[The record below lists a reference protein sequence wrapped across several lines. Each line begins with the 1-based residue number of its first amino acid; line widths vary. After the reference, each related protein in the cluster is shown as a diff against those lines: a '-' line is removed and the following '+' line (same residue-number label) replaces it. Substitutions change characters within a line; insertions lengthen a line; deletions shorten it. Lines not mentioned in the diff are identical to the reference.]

1 MRLFSD
7 STSPDAP
14 APATGQVHVT
24 TAHTLT
30 PRLKRLADLVWLAAL
45 CLYVVAGIPTASF
58 HGDESMQIHMS
69 RDYATA
75 FLDGAPEALLSAGP
89 FPIDSDPHLRIIN
102 GSVNRYTI
110 GLAWHMA
117 GYSADDLPP
126 PPGWDWGLNYDD
138 GVSTDHRPDERLLTI
153 SRLPSAL
160 FLCASIAVLFALGW
174 LYGGRLPAYVASGL
188 YALHP
193 VILLNGRRAM
203 QEGAMLF
210 FGLLVVLAAAA
221 IVQRRARA
229 AKTPWGWWA
238 LLVLSGGLT
247 LASKHSGIVFVGV
260 ALVWILAAE
269 ALGQRRWLPTLG
281 RLLLSGL
288 LMLALFVALSP
299 ALWSDPPARFGDLL
313 YLREELLNIQ
323 VAIDPVAPMDLGQ
336 RILEIVRQPFI
347 AAAVHFELESWGQS
361 DAYLD
366 EVARSASSPLAGIP
380 YGLVLG
386 LPLTL
391 LAALGAVVALRRLRQ
406 PLYAGLALWL
416 GANVAVLLLNPLPWQ
431 RYYLS
436 LIPAAVVLAAVG
448 ALWVAR
454 RLWPTKHV

>member
-1 MRLFSD
+1 MTL
-7 STSPDAP
+7 STPLVKSN
-14 APATGQVHVT
+14 
-24 TAHTLT
+24 
-30 PRLKRLADLVWLAAL
+30 RFKRLADLVWLAAL

-69 RDYATA
+69 RDYATV
-75 FLDGAPEALLSAGP
+75 FIDGAPERLLSAGP

-110 GLAWHMA
+110 GLAWFLA

-126 PPGWDWGLNYDD
+126 PPGWDWGLSYDD
-138 GVSTDHRPDERLLTI
+138 GLTTDHRPDTALLTVT
-153 SRLPSAL
+153 RLASAL
-160 FLCASIAVLFALGW
+160 FLCASVAVLFGLGW
-174 LYGGRLPAYVASGL
+174 LYGGRLPATVASGL

-203 QEGAMLF
+203 QEGSMLF

-221 IVQRRARA
+221 IVQRRTRGS
-229 AKTPWGWWA
+229 TPWGGWA

-247 LASKHSGIVFVGV
+247 LASKHSGIVFVGI

-269 ALGQRRWLPTLG
+269 VLSRRRWLPTMG

-288 LMLALFVALSP
+288 LILALFVALSP

-313 YLREELLNIQ
+313 ALREELLDIQ

-336 RILEIVRQPFI
+336 RFLEIVRQPFI
-347 AAAVHFELESWGQS
+347 APAVHFELESWGES
-361 DAYLD
+361 AAYLD

-380 YGLVLG
+380 YGLALG

-391 LAALGAVVALRRLRQ
+391 LAALGIFVALRRYRQ
-406 PLYAGLALWL
+406 PLYAGLLVWL
-416 GANVAVLLLNPLPWQ
+416 GANLAVLLLNPLPWQ

-436 LIPAAVVLAAVG
+436 LIPVAVVSAAVG
-448 ALWVAR
+448 IKWVMR
-454 RLWPTKHV
+454 RLRLRA

>member
-1 MRLFSD
+1 
-7 STSPDAP
+7 
-14 APATGQVHVT
+14 
-24 TAHTLT
+24 
-30 PRLKRLADLVWLAAL
+30 
-45 CLYVVAGIPTASF
+45 
-58 HGDESMQIHMS
+58 
-69 RDYATA
+69 
-75 FLDGAPEALLSAGP
+75 
-89 FPIDSDPHLRIIN
+89 
-102 GSVNRYTI
+102 
-110 GLAWHMA
+110 
-117 GYSADDLPP
+117 
-126 PPGWDWGLNYDD
+126 
-138 GVSTDHRPDERLLTI
+138 
-153 SRLPSAL
+153 
-160 FLCASIAVLFALGW
+160 VLFALGW
-174 LYGGRLPAYVASGL
+174 LYGGRLPATIASGL

-203 QEGAMLF
+203 QEGSMLF

-260 ALVWILAAE
+260 ALVWILVAE

-281 RLLLSGL
+281 RLLVSGL
-288 LMLALFVALSP
+288 LILALFVALSP
-299 ALWSDPPARFGDLL
+299 ALWSDPLTRFGDLL

-323 VAIDPVAPMDLGQ
+323 VAIDPIAPMDLGQ
-336 RILEIVRQPFI
+336 RVLEIVRQPFI
-347 AAAVHFELESWGQS
+347 APAVHFELESWGQS
-361 DAYLD
+361 DAYVE

-406 PLYAGLALWL
+406 PLHAGLALWL
-416 GANVAVLLLNPLPWQ
+416 AANVTVLLLNPLPWQ

-436 LIPAAVVLAAVG
+436 LIPVAVVLAAVG

-454 RLWPTKHV
+454 RLWPIRHV